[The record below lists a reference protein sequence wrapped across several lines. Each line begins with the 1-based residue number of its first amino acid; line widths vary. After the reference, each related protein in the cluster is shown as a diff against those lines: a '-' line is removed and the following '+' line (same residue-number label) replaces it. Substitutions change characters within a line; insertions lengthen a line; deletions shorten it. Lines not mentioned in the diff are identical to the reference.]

1 MPPQS
6 LGVPRAARRAYMKAS
21 KNPGDTM
28 ANTKHTRVLII
39 GSGPAGYT
47 AAVYAARAM
56 LNPVLVQGLQPGG
69 QLTITTEVENWPGET
84 HIQGPE
90 LMVNMQAHAEAMGAE
105 VISDYITSLD
115 LQKRPFTAQADSGT
129 TYTADA
135 VILATGAQAKWLGLP
150 SEEKFKGFGVSACAT
165 CDGFF
170 YRGKEVVV
178 IGGGNTAVEEALF
191 LTNFASKVTLIHRRD
206 SLRAEKIMQDR
217 LFKNPKV
224 EVVWNS
230 EVTEVEGTEAPLGV
244 TGVKTR
250 NLQTGAEGVIPC
262 AGFFVAIGHA
272 PASEL
277 VKDQLEL
284 HSGGYVTVEPGST
297 RTAIPGVFAAGDLT
311 DHIYRQ
317 AVTSAG
323 MGCMA
328 ALDAERFL
336 SGH

>member
-1 MPPQS
+1 
-6 LGVPRAARRAYMKAS
+6 
-21 KNPGDTM
+21 
-28 ANTKHTRVLII
+28 
-39 GSGPAGYT
+39 
-47 AAVYAARAM
+47 
-56 LNPVLVQGLQPGG
+56 
-69 QLTITTEVENWPGET
+69 
-84 HIQGPE
+84 
-90 LMVNMQAHAEAMGAE
+90 
-105 VISDYITSLD
+105 
-115 LQKRPFTAQADSGT
+115 
-129 TYTADA
+129 
-135 VILATGAQAKWLGLP
+135 
-150 SEEKFKGFGVSACAT
+150 GVSACAT

-224 EVVWNS
+224 ELVWNS
-230 EVTEVEGTEAPLGV
+230 EVTEVQGTEAPVGV

-250 NLQTGAEGVIPC
+250 NLQTGAEAVIPC

-317 AVTSAG
+317 AVTPAPRPARAPTPL
-323 MGCMA
+323 CHFCRA
-328 ALDAERFL
+328 APA
-336 SGH
+336 